1 MRRIKTFDIIRG
13 WCMFMMVF
21 GHMLS
26 WWIVSQ
32 DRWLTSAL
40 HSIFGDIVAIGFLF
54 ISGLSAVIFFR
65 NRLTKIEISI
75 KYSVG
80 QVKNEYM
87 FRALLI
93 LIIAL
98 LYNIVISIGTW
109 DPLNIWKWFIPLTI
123 AISLFLAFPLLKI
136 SKSFR
141 LLIAVGFW
149 ITHYYILLL
158 LLPYQGQ
165 TNLFG
170 VLYHILYNSKGLHP
184 ILCYFSFFLIGT
196 VIGDVIYEIYLI
208 NDQKERRSA
217 IKNEVLLPM
226 LIAGSILI
234 IFGVLSLFPSFLTH
248 ATLSSTVYSLGVILI
263 STSVLLIVEE
273 YEVINVERSYKFFFY
288 YSYYSF
294 TIYFAHNILY
304 FLLFERV
311 NALSIWIFMPLT
323 FLVISLLLRVT
334 FIKLRDKVSIKA
346 QLGKLSAKLTI
357 YVKER
362 SESRELE
369 KGGFN
374 EN

>member
-26 WWIVSQ
+26 WWIIFQ

-65 NRLTKIEISI
+65 NRLIKAEASI
-75 KYSVG
+75 DYSVEL
-80 QVKNEYM
+80 VKSEYL

-98 LYNIVISIGTW
+98 LYNILISIGTW

-123 AISLFLAFPLLKI
+123 AISLLLAFPLLKI
-136 SKSFR
+136 SKSLR

-149 ITHYYILLL
+149 ITHYYILSL

-165 TNLFG
+165 VNPFG

-196 VIGDVIYEIYLI
+196 VLGDVIYEIYLT
-208 NDQKERRSA
+208 NDQKERRMA
-217 IKNEVLLPM
+217 IKNEVLLPS
-226 LIAGSILI
+226 LIIGPILI
-234 IFGVLSLFPSFLTH
+234 IIGVLSLFPSFLTH
-248 ATLSSTVYSLGVILI
+248 ATFSSTVYSLGVILI
-263 STSVLLIVEE
+263 STSVLLIIEE
-273 YEVINVERSYKFFFY
+273 FEAINVERSYRFFFY

-294 TIYFAHNILY
+294 TIYFAHNMLY

-311 NALSIWIFMPLT
+311 NALTIWIFMPLT
-323 FLVISLLLRVT
+323 FLVISFLLRVIYT
-334 FIKLRDKVSIKA
+334 NLKDRVSIKA
-346 QLGKLSAKLTI
+346 QLGKLGARLAI

-362 SESRELE
+362 SESKEME
-369 KGGFN
+369 KGRI
-374 EN
+374 

>member
-1 MRRIKTFDIIRG
+1 MKRIKTFDIFRG

-21 GHMLS
+21 AHMLS
-26 WWIVSQ
+26 WWIISR
-32 DRWLTSAL
+32 DRWLTSAI
-40 HSIFGDIVAIGFLF
+40 HSIFGDIVGIGFLF
-54 ISGLSAVIFFR
+54 VSGLSAVIFFR
-65 NRLTKIEISI
+65 NRLIKAEASIE
-75 KYSVG
+75 YSLE
-80 QVKNEYM
+80 QAKSEYL
-87 FRALLI
+87 FRGLLI

-98 LYNIVISIGTW
+98 LYNIFISIGTL

-123 AISLFLAFPLLKI
+123 AISLLLAFPLLNI

-165 TNLFG
+165 ANLFG

-217 IKNEVLLPM
+217 IKNEILLPS
-226 LIAGSILI
+226 LIIGSILI
-234 IFGVLSLFPSFLTH
+234 IIGVLTLFPSFLAH
-248 ATLSSTVYSLGVILI
+248 ATVSSTVYSLGVILI
-263 STSVLLIVEE
+263 STSVLLIIEE
-273 YEVINVERSYKFFFY
+273 FEVINVERSYRFFFY

-294 TIYFAHNILY
+294 TIYFAHNVLY
-304 FLLFERV
+304 FILFERV
-311 NALSIWIFMPLT
+311 NALTIWIFMPLT
-323 FLVISLLLRVT
+323 FLIISLLLRVIFT
-334 FIKLRDKVSIKA
+334 KLRDKASIKS
-346 QLGKLSAKLTI
+346 QLGQLSARLTI

-362 SESRELE
+362 SERRELK
-369 KGGFN
+369 KGGFDKN
-374 EN
+374 

>member
-1 MRRIKTFDIIRG
+1 MRRIKTFDFIRG

-26 WWIVSQ
+26 WWIISQ
-32 DRWLTSAL
+32 DRWLTSAI
-40 HSIFGDIVAIGFLF
+40 HSILGDIIAIGFLF

-65 NRLTKIEISI
+65 NRLTKAEASIE
-75 KYSVG
+75 YSLE
-80 QVKNEYM
+80 QVKSEYL
-87 FRALLI
+87 FRGLLI

-98 LYNIVISIGTW
+98 LYNIATAIGTL

-123 AISLFLAFPLLKI
+123 AISLLLAFPLLNI
-136 SKSFR
+136 AKSFR

-158 LLPYQGQ
+158 LLPYKGQ
-165 TNLFG
+165 VNLFG
-170 VLYHILYNSKGLHP
+170 VVYHILYHSKGLHP

-217 IKNEVLLPM
+217 IKNEVLLPS
-226 LIAGSILI
+226 LIIGPILI

-248 ATLSSTVYSLGVILI
+248 ATFSSTVYSLGVILI
-263 STSVLLIVEE
+263 STSVLLIIEE
-273 YEVINVERSYKFFFY
+273 FEVINVERSYRFFFY

-294 TIYFAHNILY
+294 TIYFAHNMLY
-304 FLLFERV
+304 FILFERV
-311 NALSIWIFMPLT
+311 NALTIWIFMPLT
-323 FLVISLLLRVT
+323 FLIISLLLRV
-334 FIKLRDKVSIKA
+334 IYPKLRDKVSIKA
-346 QLGKLSAKLTI
+346 QVGKLSARLAI

-362 SESRELE
+362 SESREIE
-369 KGGFN
+369 KRRL
-374 EN
+374 

>member
-1 MRRIKTFDIIRG
+1 MRRVKTFDIIRG

-54 ISGLSAVIFFR
+54 ISGLSAVLFFR
-65 NRLTKIEISI
+65 NRLTKTEISI
-75 KYSVG
+75 EYSIG
-80 QVKNEYM
+80 QVKSEYL

-98 LYNIVISIGTW
+98 LYNILISIGTW
-109 DPLNIWKWFIPLTI
+109 DPLNIWKWYLPLTI
-123 AISLFLAFPLLKI
+123 AISLLLAFPLLKI

-149 ITHYYILLL
+149 ITHYFVLIL

-165 TNLFG
+165 ANLFG

-217 IKNEVLLPM
+217 IKNEVLLPS
-226 LIAGSILI
+226 LIIGSILI
-234 IFGVLSLFPSFLTH
+234 IIGVLTLFPSFLAH
-248 ATLSSTVYSLGVILI
+248 ATVSSTVYSLGVILV
-263 STSVLLIVEE
+263 STSVLLIIEE
-273 YEVINVERSYKFFFY
+273 FEVINVKSSYRFFFY

-294 TIYFAHNILY
+294 TIYFAHNVLY
-304 FLLFERV
+304 FILFERV
-311 NALSIWIFMPLT
+311 NALTIWIFMPLT
-323 FLVISLLLRVT
+323 FLIISLLLRV
-334 FIKLRDKVSIKA
+334 IYPKLRDKVSIKA
-346 QLGKLSAKLTI
+346 QVGKLSARLAI

-362 SESRELE
+362 SESREIE
-369 KGGFN
+369 KRRF
-374 EN
+374 